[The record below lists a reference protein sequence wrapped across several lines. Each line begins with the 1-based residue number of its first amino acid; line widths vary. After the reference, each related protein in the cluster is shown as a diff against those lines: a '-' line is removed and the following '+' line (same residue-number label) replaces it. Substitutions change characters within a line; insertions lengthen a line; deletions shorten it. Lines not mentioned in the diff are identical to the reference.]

1 MKNYIF
7 ILLLVILN
15 SCNRQTKIADKNKPS
30 LINADFKNQSNSTEP
45 LDGIIYFS
53 SDNGLTWKNTSDG
66 LPEKTSI
73 GLGGIAVSNT
83 LLGVTINEN
92 GVNIF
97 DFQKNIWENIP
108 TDTKI
113 IENNLKGLAFHK
125 DEIYVG
131 TQFGGI
137 FSTNNQ
143 GKTWTTKNLGLTNLT
158 IRRFDEINNK
168 LYAGTNDGLYS
179 YDDSLSKWK
188 LEYGQSALQVNGIT
202 ELDGNI
208 YIGTNQ
214 GAFKSDKESSKW
226 KKVFS
231 NGALHN
237 ISAFGN
243 TIYAMTYNELFS
255 SNDKGESWLS
265 IQKGLP
271 KELYTFNVIKNNNS
285 IFAGQWD
292 GIYRKDTSNEDWKFT
307 SNGLP
312 SKFSAT
318 NFKAYKGILIISCA
332 ERKLKTGLTT
342 EK

>member
-1 MKNYIF
+1 MKNYIS

-15 SCNRQTKIADKNKPS
+15 SCNVQTKKAVENKPPI
-30 LINADFKNQSNSTEP
+30 INADLKNQNKPTET

-66 LPEKTSI
+66 LPEKASI
-73 GLGGIAVSNT
+73 GLGGIAVSND
-83 LLGVTINEN
+83 LLGVTTNEN
-92 GVNIF
+92 GVYIF
-97 DFQKNIWENIP
+97 DFQKNIWESIP

-113 IENNLKGLAFHK
+113 IENNLKGLIFHK
-125 DEIYVG
+125 DKIYVG
-131 TQFGGI
+131 TQFGGV

-143 GKTWTTKNLGLTNLT
+143 GKTWTTKNLGLINLT
-158 IRRFDEINNK
+158 IRRFFEINNK

-188 LEYGQSALQVNGIT
+188 LEFEQSSLQVNGIT

-214 GAFKSDKESSKW
+214 GAFKLDKESRKW
-226 KKVFS
+226 KQVFS
-231 NGALHN
+231 KGALHS
-237 ISAFGN
+237 ISAFDN

-255 SNDKGESWLS
+255 STDEGQSWQS

-285 IFAGQWD
+285 VFAAQWD
-292 GIYRKDTSNEDWKFT
+292 GIYRKDIANEDWKFT

-318 NFKAYKGILIISCA
+318 NFTTHKGILIISCA

>member
-7 ILLLVILN
+7 IFLLVILN
-15 SCNRQTKIADKNKPS
+15 SCNGQTKTTVENKPTT
-30 LINADFKNQSNSTEP
+30 INSDFVNQNTPTEK
-45 LDGIIYFS
+45 LDGIVYFS

-66 LPEKTSI
+66 LPEKKSI
-73 GLGGIAVSNT
+73 GLGGIAVSNSS
-83 LLGVTINEN
+83 LGITTNET
-92 GVNIF
+92 GIYIF
-97 DFQKNIWENIP
+97 NFQKNIWENIP

-113 IENNLKGLAFHK
+113 IENNLKGLIFHN

-137 FSTNNQ
+137 FSTKNQ
-143 GKTWTTKNLGLTNLT
+143 GKTWITKNLGLTNLT
-158 IRRFDEINNK
+158 IRRFVEIESK

-179 YDDSLSKWK
+179 YDDLLNKWK
-188 LEYGQSALQVNGIT
+188 LEYGESSLQVNGIT
-202 ELDGNI
+202 ELDGDI
-208 YIGTNQ
+208 IIGTNQ
-214 GAFKSDKESSKW
+214 GAFNLDKESRKW
-226 KKVFS
+226 KQIFS
-231 NGALHN
+231 NVSLHN
-237 ISAFGN
+237 ISAFEN

-255 SNDKGESWLS
+255 SIDKGKSWQS

-292 GIYRKDTSNEDWKFT
+292 GIYRKDNLTEDWKFT
-307 SNGLP
+307 SNDLP

-318 NFKAYKGILIISCA
+318 NLKTYKGILIISCA